1 MSLTKIIS
9 RFILVFALTGSLF
22 SAGSSY
28 DEYQG
33 CCCCDYDLSVLCE
46 CLSSTQD
53 EEPFTDETVSSKL
66 TKGFKII
73 APSSDNAE
81 FSSVNN
87 RYFFSKLGFTTP
99 TYYGVKYAVRSQ
111 VLLI

>member
-46 CLSSTQD
+46 CLSSTKD
-53 EEPFTDETVSSKL
+53 EEPLTDETVSSKL
-66 TKGFKII
+66 TKGLKII

>member
-9 RFILVFALTGSLF
+9 RFFLVFALTCSLF
-22 SAGSSY
+22 SAASSY

-46 CLSSTQD
+46 CLTDTHD
-53 EEPFTDETVSSKL
+53 EESFTDETVSSKL
-66 TKGFKII
+66 AKGFKII
-73 APSSDNAE
+73 APSSDNAD

-87 RYFFSKLGFTTP
+87 CYSFSKLDFTTP

>member
-9 RFILVFALTGSLF
+9 RFFLVFVLSCSLF

-33 CCCCDYDLSVLCE
+33 CCCCDYDLSVFCE
-46 CLSSTQD
+46 CLSSTHD
-53 EEPFTDETVSSKL
+53 EESFSDETVSSKL
-66 TKGFKII
+66 TKGLKII

>member
-1 MSLTKIIS
+1 MILTKIIS
-9 RFILVFALTGSLF
+9 RFFLVFALTGSLYI
-22 SAGSSY
+22 AGSSY

-46 CLSSTQD
+46 CLTDTHDKKSV
-53 EEPFTDETVSSKL
+53 TDETVSSKL
-66 TKGFKII
+66 TKGLKII

-99 TYYGVKYAVRSQ
+99 TYYGVNYAVRSQ